1 MPVEEK
7 EQIDISQEFQEL
19 MKIEEERK
27 KVTKDLMQI
36 LEQIK
41 GVI

>member
-27 KVTKDLMQI
+27 KVTEDLKQI